1 MWLKDE
7 RCEGVVHSAWDKPST
22 SDPMGKVL
30 DKVSNCQTQLVSWNK
45 HVFGNVRLALTRN
58 RKLLAKAEAKALS
71 GCGIGQVKIL
81 QDEINKLMDME
92 RCMWNQR
99 SKSDWLRDGDQNSK
113 YFHCRA
119 TDRNK
124 RNFIGGL
131 EDQYGNWVDD
141 ENRIGDLVVNF
152 YSNLFTSA
160 NPTLFDE
167 VLHGVNPRVSQE
179 MNDKLLQPF
188 HASEVQIALKQ
199 MEANTAPSSDGLPPI
214 FYKQFWAKIGD
225 EVSSAVLAVLNSGII
240 PPNLNH
246 TFITLIPKIQSPRR
260 VTDFRPISLSNVLYK
275 LIAKVLA
282 NRLKKF
288 LPELI
293 SETQSAFMSGRLIT
307 DNILIAHETL
317 HYLKTKRTGKMGL
330 MAVKLDMSKAY
341 DRVEWVFLEKIMDKM
356 GFSQRWIALISICIR
371 SVSYSILL
379 NGQPHSFIVP
389 ERGLHQGDPL
399 SPYLFLL
406 VTERLHGL
414 LKNAEAEGSI
424 RGVSLC
430 QSGPR
435 ISHLLFADD
444 SLIFCRAS
452 ISECEKIQS
461 ILQLYEQAL
470 GQNINRGKTNLFFS
484 SNTPTQTREGIKNFL
499 GVVASQNYDHYLGLP
514 SLVGRAKKKS
524 FSIIKE
530 KI

>member
-7 RCEGVVHSAWDKPST
+7 RCKGVVHLAWDKPST
-22 SDPMGKVL
+22 CDPMGKVL
-30 DKVSNCQTQLVSWNK
+30 EKVSNCQTQLVSWNK

-58 RKLLAKAEAKALS
+58 RKLLAKAEAEALS
-71 GCGIGQVKIL
+71 GCGNGQVKIL

-124 RNFIGGL
+124 RNFIEGL
-131 EDQYGNWVDD
+131 EDQYGHWVDD
-141 ENRIGDLVVNF
+141 ENRIGNLIVNF

-160 NPTLFDE
+160 NLTLFDE
-167 VLHGVNPRVSQE
+167 VLHGVKPRVSQE

-199 MEANTAPSSDGLPPI
+199 MEANTAPGPNGLPPI

-225 EVSSAVLAVLNSGII
+225 EVSTVVLAVLNSGII

-293 SETQSAFMSGRLIT
+293 SETQSAFMSGRLII
-307 DNILIAHETL
+307 DNILI
-317 HYLKTKRTGKMGL
+317 
-330 MAVKLDMSKAY
+330 
-341 DRVEWVFLEKIMDKM
+341 
-356 GFSQRWIALISICIR
+356 
-371 SVSYSILL
+371 
-379 NGQPHSFIVP
+379 
-389 ERGLHQGDPL
+389 
-399 SPYLFLL
+399 
-406 VTERLHGL
+406 
-414 LKNAEAEGSI
+414 
-424 RGVSLC
+424 
-430 QSGPR
+430 
-435 ISHLLFADD
+435 SH
-444 SLIFCRAS
+444 I
-452 ISECEKIQS
+452 
-461 ILQLYEQAL
+461 
-470 GQNINRGKTNLFFS
+470 T
-484 SNTPTQTREGIKNFL
+484 
-499 GVVASQNYDHYLGLP
+499 
-514 SLVGRAKKKS
+514 
-524 FSIIKE
+524 
-530 KI
+530 